1 MGIFLWFGTTERQF
15 KMKKAQNEKSTG
27 TRQFLIAI
35 ILIFLLQALMLAV
48 IFSSFYS
55 IGANDIKELGVSN
68 VKSQAAMVEN
78 YLNRGNNV
86 LWFAAESVEHL
97 MTYYAGNDE
106 ILGYLTDATK
116 QMQQQFDINFTGLYG
131 YINGEYIDG
140 SGWEPPED
148 YAPTDRSWYKEAVAA
163 GGEMIVSSPYVDAQT
178 GEVVISF
185 SQMLPDGKSV
195 LSLDVILNEVQNI
208 TENMT
213 MGNMGYGFIVDS
225 SGLVVAH
232 YDKSEI
238 GKNYS
243 GNPEWN
249 ELMNFVYSGQT
260 NERELVINGE
270 PCTAFSERIVKGW
283 YVVVVANN
291 ELLFANLRNQLLIGI
306 LMSVGIYLVIVIFCV
321 VSIKRIRKAE
331 KREQESMEQL
341 RQMNMNI
348 IRSLSYAIDA
358 KDRYTRGHSQRVAEY
373 SLALAKRMG
382 KSEEEQETIYFAG
395 LLHDV
400 GKIRVPEAVI
410 NKPGKLTDAEFDQI
424 RIHPVS
430 GYHILRDINK
440 DERIGYGA
448 KYHHERYDGNGY
460 PNGLTGDN
468 IPEIARIIGVAD
480 AYDAM
485 ASNRS
490 YRNALPQDV
499 VRQEIQKGK
508 GKQFDPAI
516 ADIMLQM
523 IDDDKEYKMCQK
535 ESEDRNILVVDDELM
550 NIRMVEHIVKD
561 ISTVHIVRAMNKEE
575 TFAALEGND
584 IALIMLDL
592 MMPDIDGFELYKLI
606 REKYVTPVV
615 LMTADKS
622 IETVQK
628 INELGIDDYL
638 TKPLNQYITLEMIYG
653 IISYRRNDL

>member
-1 MGIFLWFGTTERQF
+1 
-15 KMKKAQNEKSTG
+15 MKKSTG

-55 IGANDIKELGVSN
+55 NGATDIKELGVSN
-68 VKSQAAMVEN
+68 MKSQAAMVEN
-78 YLNRGNNV
+78 YLNRGSNV

-97 MTYYAGNDE
+97 MKYYAGNDE
-106 ILGYLTDATK
+106 ILGYLTDATE
-116 QMQQQFDINFTGLYG
+116 QMQQQFDENFTGLYG

-140 SGWEPPED
+140 SGWVPPEGYD
-148 YAPTDRSWYKEAVAA
+148 ARERSWYREALEAN
-163 GGEMIVSSPYVDAQT
+163 GGMIVSDPYVDAQT

-185 SQMLPDGKSV
+185 SQLLSDGESV
-195 LSLDVILNEVQNI
+195 LSLDVILHEVQNI

-213 MGNMGYGFIVDS
+213 MGNKGYGFIVDS
-225 SGLVVAH
+225 RGLVVAH
-232 YDKSEI
+232 YSKDQI
-238 GKNYS
+238 GMNYS
-243 GNPEWN
+243 EDPGWN
-249 ELMNFVYSGQT
+249 ELLSVIYGGRT
-260 NERELVINGE
+260 NESELLINNE
-270 PCTAFSERIVKGW
+270 LCTVFSERIIKDW

-291 ELLFANLRNQLLIGI
+291 ELLFANLRSQILIGI
-306 LMSVGIYLVIVIFCV
+306 LMSAGIYLVIVIFCV
-321 VSIKRIRKAE
+321 ISIKRIRTAE
-331 KREQESMEQL
+331 KSEQESMEQL

-373 SLALAKRMG
+373 SRALAKRMG
-382 KSEEEQETIYFAG
+382 KSEEEQETVYFAG

-410 NKPGKLTDAEFDQI
+410 NKPGRLTDEEFDQI

-430 GYHILRDINK
+430 GYHILRDISR

-448 KYHHERYDGNGY
+448 KFHHERYDGTGY
-460 PNGLTGDN
+460 PSGLTGRN

-490 YRNALPQDV
+490 YRSALPQDV
-499 VRQEIQKGK
+499 VRQEILKGK
-508 GKQFDPAI
+508 GKQFDPDI

-523 IDDDKEYKMCQK
+523 IDDDKEYRMCQK
-535 ESEDRNILVVDDELM
+535 DSEDRNILVVDDELM
-550 NIRMVEHIVKD
+550 NIKMVDRILKD
-561 ISTVHIVRAMNKEE
+561 IPTVHVIPAMNKDE
-575 TFAALEGND
+575 TFAALESND
-584 IALIMLDL
+584 ISLIMLDL
-592 MMPDIDGFELYKLI
+592 KMPDVDGFTLYKLI
-606 REKYVTPVV
+606 REKYSTPVV

-622 IETVQK
+622 LGTVQT

-638 TKPLNQYITLEMIYG
+638 TKPLNKFVTLEMVYG
-653 IISYRRNDL
+653 IINYRRDDLRSDKE

>member
-1 MGIFLWFGTTERQF
+1 
-15 KMKKAQNEKSTG
+15 MKKSTG

-35 ILIFLLQALMLAV
+35 ILIFLLQAIMLAV

-68 VKSQAAMVEN
+68 MKSQAAMVEN

-97 MTYYAGNDE
+97 MKYYAGNDE
-106 ILGYLTDATK
+106 ILGYLTDATG
-116 QMQQQFDINFTGLYG
+116 QMQLQFDANFTGLYG
-131 YINGEYIDG
+131 YINDEYIDG
-140 SGWEPPED
+140 SGWMPPEGYD
-148 YAPTDRSWYKEAVAA
+148 PTDRSWYREAVEA
-163 GGEMIVSSPYVDAQT
+163 GGEMIVSDPYVDAQT

-185 SQMLPDGKSV
+185 SQMLLDNKSV

-213 MGNMGYGFIVDS
+213 MGNMGYSFIVDS
-225 SGLVVAH
+225 RGLVVAH
-232 YDKSEI
+232 YNKEEI

-243 GNPEWN
+243 GSTQWDELLNIVYSEKTNESEVIINN
-249 ELMNFVYSGQT
+249 EL
-260 NERELVINGE
+260 
-270 PCTAFSERIVKGW
+270 CTAFSERIVKDW
-283 YVVVVANN
+283 YVVVLANN

-331 KREQESMEQL
+331 KSEQESMEQL

-410 NKPGKLTDAEFDQI
+410 NKPGKLTDEEFDQI

-448 KYHHERYDGNGY
+448 KYHHERYDGTGY

-490 YRNALPQDV
+490 YRSALPQEV

-508 GKQFDPAI
+508 GRQFDPAI

-523 IDDDKEYKMCQK
+523 IDEDKEYKMCQK
-535 ESEDRNILVVDDELM
+535 DTEDRNILVVDDELM

-561 ISTVHIVRAMNKEE
+561 ISTVHIVRAMNREE
-575 TFAALEGND
+575 TFEALENND

-592 MMPDIDGFELYKLI
+592 KMPDIDGFELYKLI
-606 REKYVTPVV
+606 RERYNTPVV

>member
-1 MGIFLWFGTTERQF
+1 
-15 KMKKAQNEKSTG
+15 MKKSTSSS

-35 ILIFLLQALMLAV
+35 ILIFLLQVMMLAV
-48 IFSSFYS
+48 IFSSFYR

-68 VKSQAAMVEN
+68 MKSQAAMVEN
-78 YLNRGNNV
+78 YLSRGNNV
-86 LWFAAESVEHL
+86 LWFAAESVEH
-97 MTYYAGNDE
+97 MMNYYSGNDE
-106 ILGYLTDATK
+106 ILGYLTDATA
-116 QMQQQFDINFTGLYG
+116 QMQQQFDPNFTGLYG

-140 SGWEPPED
+140 SGWVPPED
-148 YAPTDRSWYKEAVAA
+148 YDATERSWYNEAVEAD
-163 GGEMIVSSPYVDAQT
+163 GTMVVSDPYVDAQT

-185 SQMLPDGKSV
+185 SQLLADGKSV
-195 LSLDVILNEVQNI
+195 LSLDVILTEVQHI
-208 TENMT
+208 TESMT
-213 MGNMGYGFIVDS
+213 MGDMGYGFIVDS
-225 SGLVVAH
+225 SGLVIAH
-232 YDKSEI
+232 YNKSEI

-243 GNPEWN
+243 GNAEWN
-249 ELMNFVYSGQT
+249 ELLSEIYGDDTS
-260 NERELVINGE
+260 ESDVIIDSE
-270 PCTAFSERIVKGW
+270 PCTAFSERIVKDW

-291 ELLFANLRNQLLIGI
+291 EQLFANLRTQLLIGI
-306 LMSVGIYLVIVIFCV
+306 LMSVGIYLIIVIFCV
-321 VSIKRIRKAE
+321 VSIRRIRKAE
-331 KREQESMEQL
+331 KNEQESLERL

-410 NKPGKLTDAEFDQI
+410 NKPGKLTDEEFDQI

-430 GYHILRDINK
+430 GYHILRDISS

-448 KYHHERYDGNGY
+448 KYHHERYDGTGY
-460 PNGLTGDN
+460 PNGLTGEN

-490 YRNALPQDV
+490 YRDALPQNV

-508 GKQFDPAI
+508 GRQFDPKI
-516 ADIMLQM
+516 ADIMLEM
-523 IDDDKEYKMCQK
+523 IDEDKEYKMCQK
-535 ESEDRNILVVDDELM
+535 DSEDKNILVVDDEIM
-550 NIRMVEHIVKD
+550 NIKMVERILKD
-561 ISTVHIVRAMNKEE
+561 IPTVHVISAMNKDEA
-575 TFAALEGND
+575 FAALENND
-584 IALIMLDL
+584 IDLIMLDL
-592 MMPDIDGFELYKLI
+592 KMPDIDGFELYKLI
-606 REKYVTPVV
+606 REKYSTPVV
-615 LMTADKS
+615 IMTADKS
-622 IETVQK
+622 SETVLK

-638 TKPLNQYITLEMIYG
+638 TKPLNQHITLEMLYG
-653 IISYRRNDL
+653 IINYTRDNL

>member
-1 MGIFLWFGTTERQF
+1 
-15 KMKKAQNEKSTG
+15 MKRSTG

-48 IFSSFYS
+48 IFSSFYN
-55 IGANDIKELGVSN
+55 IGAKDIKELGVSN
-68 VKSQAAMVEN
+68 MKSQAAMVEN
-78 YLNRGNNV
+78 YLNRGSNV

-97 MTYYAGNDE
+97 MNCYAGRDE
-106 ILGYLTDATK
+106 ILGYLTDATE
-116 QMQQQFDINFTGLYG
+116 QMQQQFDANFTGLYG

-140 SGWEPPED
+140 SGWVPPEGYD
-148 YAPTDRSWYKEAVAA
+148 ARERSWYREAAEA
-163 GGEMIVSSPYVDAQT
+163 GGEMIVSDPYIDAQT

-185 SQMLPDGKSV
+185 SQLLSDGGSV
-195 LSLDVILNEVQNI
+195 LSLDVILTEVQNI
-208 TENMT
+208 AESMT
-213 MGNMGYGFIVDS
+213 MGDMGYGFIVDS

-243 GNPEWN
+243 GESAYSGLLS
-249 ELMNFVYSGQT
+249 EVYSGQT
-260 NERELVINGE
+260 NESELLINNE
-270 PCTAFSERIVKGW
+270 LCTAFSERIVKNW

-291 ELLFANLRNQLLIGI
+291 ELLFANLRHQLIIGI
-306 LMSVGIYLVIVIFCV
+306 LMSVGIYLVIVVFCV
-321 VSIKRIRKAE
+321 ISIKRIRAAE
-331 KREQESMEQL
+331 KSEQKSIEQL
-341 RQMNMNI
+341 RQMNTNI

-410 NKPGKLTDAEFDQI
+410 NKPGKLTDEEFDQI

-430 GYHILRDINK
+430 GYHILRGINK

-448 KYHHERYDGNGY
+448 KYHHERYDGTGY
-460 PNGLTGDN
+460 PNGLMGDN

-490 YRNALPQDV
+490 YRNALPQEV
-499 VRQEIQKGK
+499 VRREIVKGR
-508 GKQFDPAI
+508 GRQFDPEI
-516 ADIMLQM
+516 ADIMLKM
-523 IDDDKEYKMCQK
+523 IDEDTEYKMCQQD
-535 ESEDRNILVVDDELM
+535 SEDKNILVIDDELM
-550 NIRMVEHIVKD
+550 NIKMVERILKD
-561 ISTVHIVRAMNKEE
+561 LPTVHVLKAMNREE
-575 TFAALEGND
+575 TFEVLGRGD
-584 IALIMLDL
+584 ISLILLDL
-592 MMPDIDGFELYKLI
+592 RMPDIDGFELYKLI
-606 REKYVTPVV
+606 REKYSIPVV
-615 LMTADKS
+615 MMTADKS
-622 IETVQK
+622 GDTLRQ

-638 TKPLNQYITLEMIYG
+638 TKPLNQFITLEMVYG
-653 IISYRRNDL
+653 IINYSRGEMRSDKE

>member
-1 MGIFLWFGTTERQF
+1 
-15 KMKKAQNEKSTG
+15 MKKSTG

-35 ILIFLLQALMLAV
+35 ILIFLLQAIMLTV
-48 IFSSFYS
+48 IFSSFYN

-68 VKSQAAMVEN
+68 MKSQAAMVEN

-97 MTYYAGNDE
+97 MEYYAGNEE
-106 ILGYLTDATK
+106 ILGYLTDATE
-116 QMQQQFDINFTGLYG
+116 QMKRQFDENFTGLYG
-131 YINGEYIDG
+131 CINGEYIDG
-140 SGWEPPED
+140 SGWVPPEGYD
-148 YAPTDRSWYKEAVAA
+148 PTERSWYKEAVEA
-163 GGEMIVSSPYVDAQT
+163 GGEMIVSDPYIDAQT

-185 SQMLPDGKSV
+185 SQLLSDGKSV
-195 LSLDVILNEVQNI
+195 LSLDVILTEVQNI

-225 SGLVVAH
+225 SGLVIAH
-232 YDKSEI
+232 YDKNEI

-243 GNPEWN
+243 GITEWN
-249 ELMNFVYSGQT
+249 RLLSVVYADIT
-260 NERELVINGE
+260 NENEIIINNE
-270 PCTAFSERIVKGW
+270 TCTAFSERIVKNW

-291 ELLFANLRNQLLIGI
+291 ELLFANLQHQLLFGI
-306 LMSVGIYLVIVIFCV
+306 LMSVGIYLVIVIFCII
-321 VSIKRIRKAE
+321 SISRIKAAE
-331 KREQESMEQL
+331 KSEQESMEQL
-341 RQMNMNI
+341 RQMNTSI

-382 KSEEEQETIYFAG
+382 KSEEEQQTIYFAG

-410 NKPGKLTDAEFDQI
+410 NKPGKLTDEEFDQI

-430 GYHILRDINK
+430 GYHILRDISK

-448 KYHHERYDGNGY
+448 KYHHERYDGTGY
-460 PNGLTGDN
+460 PNGLMGEN

-490 YRNALPQDV
+490 YRNALPQEV
-499 VRQEIQKGK
+499 VRQEIEKGR
-508 GKQFDPAI
+508 GRQFDPVI
-516 ADIMLQM
+516 ADIMLEM
-523 IDDDKEYKMCQK
+523 IDEDEEYKMCQTETTDK
-535 ESEDRNILVVDDELM
+535 NILVVDDELM
-550 NIRMVEHIVKD
+550 NIKLVGRIFKD
-561 ISTVHIVRAMNKEE
+561 IPTIHIISAMNRDE
-575 TFAALEGND
+575 TMSELANND
-584 IALIMLDL
+584 IDMILLDL
-592 MMPDIDGFELYKLI
+592 KMPDIDGFELYKLI
-606 REKYVTPVV
+606 REKYSTPVV
-615 LMTADKS
+615 IMTADKS
-622 IETVQK
+622 SDTLQR

-638 TKPLNQYITLEMIYG
+638 TKPLNKFVTQEMVYG
-653 IISYRRNDL
+653 IINYKRDDL

>member
-1 MGIFLWFGTTERQF
+1 
-15 KMKKAQNEKSTG
+15 MKKSTG

-35 ILIFLLQALMLAV
+35 ILIFLLQAIMLTV
-48 IFSSFYS
+48 IFSSFYN

-68 VKSQAAMVEN
+68 MKSQAAMVEN

-97 MTYYAGNDE
+97 MKYYAGNEE
-106 ILGYLTDATK
+106 ILGYLTDATG
-116 QMQQQFDINFTGLYG
+116 QMQRQFDENFTGLYG
-131 YINGEYIDG
+131 CINGEYIDG
-140 SGWEPPED
+140 SGWVPPEGYD
-148 YAPTDRSWYKEAVAA
+148 PTERSWYKEALEA
-163 GGEMIVSSPYVDAQT
+163 GGDMVVSDPYVDAQT

-185 SQMLPDGKSV
+185 SQLLSDGKSV
-195 LSLDVILNEVQNI
+195 LSLDVILTEVQNI

-225 SGLVVAH
+225 SGLVIAH
-232 YDKSEI
+232 YDKNEI

-243 GNPEWN
+243 GITEWN
-249 ELMNFVYSGQT
+249 ELLSVVYADTT
-260 NERELVINGE
+260 NENEIIINNE
-270 PCTAFSERIVKGW
+270 TCTAFSERIVKDW

-291 ELLFANLRNQLLIGI
+291 ELLFANLQRQLLFGI
-306 LMSVGIYLVIVIFCV
+306 LMSIGIYLVIVIFCII
-321 VSIKRIRKAE
+321 SIRRIRAAE
-331 KREQESMEQL
+331 KSEQESMEQL
-341 RQMNMNI
+341 RQMNTSI

-382 KSEEEQETIYFAG
+382 KSEEEQQTIYFAG

-410 NKPGKLTDAEFDQI
+410 NKPGKLTDEEFDQI

-430 GYHILRDINK
+430 GYHILRDISK

-448 KYHHERYDGNGY
+448 KYHHERYDGTGY
-460 PNGLTGDN
+460 PNGLKGEN

-490 YRNALPQDV
+490 YRNALPQEV
-499 VRQEIQKGK
+499 VRQEIEKGR
-508 GKQFDPAI
+508 GRQFDPGI
-516 ADIMLQM
+516 ADIMLEM
-523 IDDDKEYKMCQK
+523 IDEDKEYKMCQK
-535 ESEDRNILVVDDELM
+535 ETTDKNILIVDDELM
-550 NIRMVEHIVKD
+550 NIKMVGRIFMDIPNIHI
-561 ISTVHIVRAMNKEE
+561 ISAMNRDE
-575 TFAALEGND
+575 TMSELANND
-584 IALIMLDL
+584 IDLILLDL
-592 MMPDIDGFELYKLI
+592 KMPDIDGFELYKVI
-606 REKYVTPVV
+606 REKYSTPVV
-615 LMTADKS
+615 IMTADKS
-622 IETVQK
+622 SETIQK

-638 TKPLNQYITLEMIYG
+638 TKPLNKFVTQEMVYG
-653 IISYRRNDL
+653 IINYKRDDL

>member
-1 MGIFLWFGTTERQF
+1 
-15 KMKKAQNEKSTG
+15 
-27 TRQFLIAI
+27 
-35 ILIFLLQALMLAV
+35 MLAV

-55 IGANDIKELGVSN
+55 IGAKDIKELGLSN
-68 VKSQAAMVEN
+68 MKSQAAMVEN

-97 MTYYAGNDE
+97 MKYYAGNDE
-106 ILGYLTDATK
+106 ILGYLTDATV
-116 QMQQQFDINFTGLYG
+116 QMQKQFDVNFTGLYG

-140 SGWEPPED
+140 SGWVPPEG
-148 YAPTDRSWYKEAVAA
+148 YVATERSWYTEAMAA
-163 GGEMIVSSPYVDAQT
+163 GGEMIVSDPYVDAQT
-178 GEVVISF
+178 EEVVISF
-185 SQMLPDGKSV
+185 SQLLSDGKSV
-195 LSLDVILNEVQNI
+195 LSLDVILNEVQDI

-213 MGNMGYGFIVDS
+213 MGDMGYGFILDG

-232 YDKSEI
+232 YNKDEI

-243 GNPEWN
+243 GNTQWN
-249 ELMNFVYSGQT
+249 TLLSSVYGEQT
-260 NERELVINGE
+260 NESELIINNE
-270 PCTAFSERIVKGW
+270 LCTAFSERIVKDW

-291 ELLFANLRNQLLIGI
+291 ELLFANLRSQLLIGI
-306 LMSVGIYLVIVIFCV
+306 LMSVGIYLIIVVFCV
-321 VSIKRIRKAE
+321 VSIKRIKKAE
-331 KREQESMEQL
+331 KSEQASMEQL

-373 SLALAKRMG
+373 SLAIAKRMG
-382 KSEEEQETIYFAG
+382 KSEEEQEIIYYAG

-410 NKPGKLTDAEFDQI
+410 NKPGKLTDEEFDQI

-430 GYHILRDINK
+430 GYHILRDIHK

-448 KYHHERYDGNGY
+448 KYHHERYDGTGY
-460 PNGLTGDN
+460 PNGLTGEN

-490 YRNALPQDV
+490 YRSALSQEV

-508 GKQFDPAI
+508 GKQFDPEI
-516 ADIMLQM
+516 ADIMLRM
-523 IDDDKEYKMCQK
+523 IDEDKDYSMRQR
-535 ESEDRNILVVDDELM
+535 ESEDKNILVVDDELM
-550 NIRMVEHIVKD
+550 NIKMVERILKD
-561 ISTVHIVRAMNKEE
+561 IPSVHVVAATNKDE
-575 TFAALEGND
+575 TFAALENND

-592 MMPDIDGFELYKLI
+592 MMPDIDGFELYGMI
-606 REKYVTPVV
+606 REKYSTPTVM
-615 LMTADKS
+615 MTADKS
-622 IETVQK
+622 SETLRK
-628 INELGIDDYL
+628 IYALGIDDYL
-638 TKPLNQYITLEMIYG
+638 TKPLNKFITQEMLYG
-653 IISYRRNDL
+653 IINYKRDTLGSPDTNEG